1 MRGESYRILLLTSS
15 LDLLP
20 LCDLIKQ
27 KQMLKKDKIFK
38 IATTKSHC
46 VITLLAVMNFSL
58 VSNLLQL
65 CLPQ

>member
-27 KQMLKKDKIFK
+27 KQMLKKHEIFK
-38 IATTKSHC
+38 IATTSRI
-46 VITLLAVMNFSL
+46 V
-58 VSNLLQL
+58 
-65 CLPQ
+65 